1 MLLLKISMISFCGI
15 GLKDKHDPTAA
26 GSSQMRQGAQ
36 IRGQG
41 IDLPIVV

>member
-1 MLLLKISMISFCGI
+1 MFLSKTSILNFRGI
-15 GLKDKHDPTAA
+15 GLKEKNDPTAA

-41 IDLPIVV
+41 IDLPIVG